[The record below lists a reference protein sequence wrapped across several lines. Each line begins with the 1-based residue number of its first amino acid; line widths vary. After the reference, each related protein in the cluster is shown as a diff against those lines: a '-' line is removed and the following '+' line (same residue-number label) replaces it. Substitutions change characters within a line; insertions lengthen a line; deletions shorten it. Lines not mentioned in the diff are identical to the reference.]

1 MKETEGFDGK
11 CTSVFSIYH
20 LSLLKM
26 YSNVKY
32 KITLLSASCTV
43 IQWFIDT
50 KWNLETQTLIIN
62 ALVSCE
68 VHRTWAEAV
77 KASAFPYTLRVVALE
92 GYTTSDWQCLCHW
105 ISALLRIKIWKV
117 GFCRSMFFSNDLRK
131 YSHNTVNYI
140 CINFTFQEHWHIEE
154 VLEIL

>member
-1 MKETEGFDGK
+1 MA
-11 CTSVFSIYH
+11 SVLQFFLFTIYIFSECILMLNIKLHYF
-20 LSLLKM
+20 LLL
-26 YSNVKY
+26 V
-32 KITLLSASCTV
+32 TV

-77 KASAFPYTLRVVALE
+77 KASAFPYALRVVALE

-105 ISALLRIKIWKV
+105 ISALLRVKIWKV
-117 GFCRSMFFSNDLRK
+117 GFFRSMFFSNDLRK